1 MPHLVNICP
10 FKALDTNILVTA
22 TDGVI
27 LNEAKNPWL
36 YTSCKDYGK
45 LAIGLIMSIFFL
57 GLAVAAIIGAL
68 TIHPE
73 HAGSYSE
80 YGLWAIAVFCLL
92 MSGVFAVRDY
102 RGNKRNR
109 RILDYLALFAAQG
122 QSLIQKCHDRARDQT
137 DPPDQ
142 EVGNW
147 KNNVVDYLADELG
160 SDYVMRFVSH
170 HGLPVG
176 LTMLSP
182 PYSTCESAVKPRLA
196 RLNEFMA
203 ELAKKA

>member
-36 YTSCKDYGK
+36 YTSCKDYSK

-122 QSLIQKCHDRARDQT
+122 
-137 DPPDQ
+137 
-142 EVGNW
+142 
-147 KNNVVDYLADELG
+147 
-160 SDYVMRFVSH
+160 
-170 HGLPVG
+170 
-176 LTMLSP
+176 
-182 PYSTCESAVKPRLA
+182 
-196 RLNEFMA
+196 
-203 ELAKKA
+203 

>member
-45 LAIGLIMSIFFL
+45 LAIGLIMSAFFL
-57 GLAVAAIIGAL
+57 GLAAAAIISAF

-73 HAGSYSE
+73 HAGSSSE
-80 YGLWAIAVFCLL
+80 YGLWAMAVVCLL
-92 MSGVFAVRDY
+92 MSGVFAIRNY

-109 RILDYLALFAAQG
+109 RIRDRVALFAVQG
-122 QSLIQKCHDRARDQT
+122 QSVVQMCHDRARNQT

-142 EVGNW
+142 EVDSWNE
-147 KNNVVDYLADELG
+147 NVVDYLADELG

-170 HGLPVG
+170 HGLPMG
-176 LTMLSP
+176 LTVLLP
-182 PYSTCESAVKPRLA
+182 PYSRCESAVKARLA

-203 ELAKKA
+203 ELAKRA